1 MIIEILQTYP
11 KLTISVIAAL
21 ITLFMTLVY
30 KYTTDQERLS
40 EIKKEQKKYQEE
52 AKNHKNNPQKMM
64 EINKKV
70 LQLSGEMMK
79 HSLKP
84 MAITMLPMFVLI
96 IWLRNIYSPIL
107 SSWIWY
113 YILVGIVTN
122 GIFRKLMNV
131 K

>member
-1 MIIEILQTYP
+1 MIIEILQSYP
-11 KLTISVIAAL
+11 KLTISVIAIL
-21 ITLFMTLVY
+21 ITLVMTFIY
-30 KYTTDQERLS
+30 KFTTDQERLG

-52 AKNHKNNPQKMM
+52 AKNHKDNPQKMM

-96 IWLRNIYSPIL
+96 IWLRNIYTPIL

-113 YILVGIVTN
+113 YIIVGIVSN
-122 GIFRKLMNV
+122 GIFRKMLKV
-131 K
+131 Q

>member
-11 KLTISVIAAL
+11 KLTISLFAAM
-21 ITLFMTLVY
+21 ITFVMTIIY
-30 KYTTDQERLS
+30 KFTTDQERLGQ
-40 EIKKEQKKYQEE
+40 IKREQKKYQEE
-52 AKNHKNNPQKMM
+52 AKNHKSNPQKMM

-113 YILVGIVTN
+113 YIIVGIITN
-122 GIFRKLMNV
+122 GIFRKLLKV
-131 K
+131 Q

>member
-1 MIIEILQTYP
+1 MITEILQSYP
-11 KLTISVIAAL
+11 KLTISIVAAL
-21 ITLFMTLVY
+21 ITLVMTFIY
-30 KYTTDQERLS
+30 KFTTDQDRLR

-52 AKNHKNNPQKMM
+52 AKNHKSNPQKMM

-113 YILVGIVTN
+113 YIIVGIISN
-122 GIFRKLMNV
+122 GVFRKFLKV
-131 K
+131 Q